1 MRRSFIFPNL
11 VFALPAFILLLRS
24 PLALA
29 QSVSPIPPDAQAAMG
44 ELRKEPFRAHMAFL
58 ADDLLEGRGTGAR
71 GHEIAAR
78 YVAAQFEALGLNPAG
93 QDGSY
98 FQRVPFRQLTVEPEK
113 CAVSITQGGSTTQLK
128 WGDDFLMRGN
138 EVYPDSSIEAPVV
151 FVGYSVRTPDGSYD
165 DYAGVDVKGKIVA
178 MFGGAPPSL
187 PSELQAHLSSLR
199 EKLRNARDHGAIGA
213 LALRRPSDEKGLP
226 WPRVV
231 IGAGFPSMRWLG
243 PDGVPGDAYPE
254 IHARAGLSVAASE
267 KLFQRASKSWADV
280 LRDAEASKPQSF
292 ALPLT
297 AKLHEVSRYEA
308 VSSPNVIAALPGS
321 DPKLS
326 QEYVVYSA
334 HVDHLGI
341 GKPINGDS
349 IYNGAADDAS
359 GTAAL
364 LVIAKAFKS
373 MPRPPARSILFLG
386 ATAEEKG
393 LLGSDYFAHWPT
405 VPIRSIVADINMDG
419 ASVFYTFN
427 DIVALGAPDSSLD
440 AVVARNAARLALKVT
455 PDPEPD
461 QHYFVRADQYSFVR
475 QGVPS
480 VFISEGEEAKD
491 PAVDGKKF
499 TEQWIATR
507 YHAPSDDMN
516 QPLNFDAAVQFMQ
529 IDFLVGYDIAQ
540 DPQRPKWKPGDF
552 FGENF
557 APKN

>member
-1 MRRSFIFPNL
+1 MRRSFVFSIL
-11 VFALPAFILLLRS
+11 VFVVLAFILLRYS
-24 PLALA
+24 PLAHA
-29 QSVSPIPPDAQAAMG
+29 QSVSPIPPDAKAAMG
-44 ELRKEPFRAHMAFL
+44 ELQKEPFRAHMAFL

-78 YVAAQFEALGLNPAG
+78 YVAAQFEALGLKPAG
-93 QDGSY
+93 QDGAY
-98 FQRVPFRQLTVEPEK
+98 FQRVPFRQLTIEPEK
-113 CAVSITQGGSTTQLK
+113 CAVSITENGSTTQLK
-128 WGDDFLMRGN
+128 
-138 EVYPDSSIEAPVV
+138 
-151 FVGYSVRTPDGSYD
+151 
-165 DYAGVDVKGKIVA
+165 
-178 MFGGAPPSL
+178 PSL
-187 PSELQAHLSSLR
+187 PSELQAHLSALR
-199 EKLRNARDHGAIGA
+199 EKLRNARDHGAIGVI
-213 LALRRPSDEKGLP
+213 ALRKPKDDKGLP

-243 PDGVPGDAYPE
+243 PDGVPGDAYPKLR
-254 IHARAGLSVAASE
+254 ARAGLSLAASE
-267 KLFQRASKSWADV
+267 KLFQDASKSWADV
-280 LRDAEASKPQSF
+280 LRDAELSKPQSF
-292 ALPLT
+292 ALPVT
-297 AKLHEVSRYEA
+297 AKLHEVSRHEA
-308 VSSPNVIAALPGS
+308 ISSPNVIAVLPGS

-373 MPRPPARSILFLG
+373 MAQPPARSIMFLG

-393 LLGSDYFAHWPT
+393 LLGSDYFGHFPT
-405 VPIRSIVADINMDG
+405 VPIKSIVADINMDG

-427 DIVALGAPDSSLD
+427 DIIALGAPDSSLD
-440 AVVARNAARLALKVT
+440 AVVARNAAHLGLKVT

-557 APKN
+557 GPKN

>member
-1 MRRSFIFPNL
+1 MRRSFVFSIL
-11 VFALPAFILLLRS
+11 VFVVLAFILLLYS

-44 ELRKEPFRAHMAFL
+44 ELQKELFRAHMAFL

-78 YVAAQFEALGLNPAG
+78 YVAAQFEALGLKPAG
-93 QDGSY
+93 QDGAY

-113 CAVSITQGGSTTQLK
+113 CALSITENGSTTQLK

-138 EVYPDSSIEAPVV
+138 EVHPDSSIEAPVV
-151 FVGYSVRTPDGSYD
+151 FVGYSVRTPDGRYD

-187 PSELQAHLSSLR
+187 PSELQAHLSALR
-199 EKLRNARDHGAIGA
+199 EKLRNARDHGAIGVI
-213 LALRRPSDEKGLP
+213 ALRKPKDDKGLP

-231 IGAGFPSMRWLG
+231 IGAGFPAMRWLG

-254 IHARAGLSVAASE
+254 LRARAGLSVAASE
-267 KLFQRASKSWADV
+267 KLFQGASKSWADV
-280 LRDAEASKPQSF
+280 LRDAEVSKPQSF
-292 ALPLT
+292 ALSVT
-297 AKLHEVSRYEA
+297 ANLHEVSRHEA
-308 VSSPNVIAALPGS
+308 ISSPNVIAVLPGS

-373 MPRPPARSILFLG
+373 MAHPPARSIMFLG

-393 LLGSDYFAHWPT
+393 LLGSDYFAHFPT
-405 VPIRSIVADINMDG
+405 VPIKSIVADINMDG

-427 DIVALGAPDSSLD
+427 DIIALGAPDSSLD
-440 AVVARNAARLALKVT
+440 TVVARNAAHLGLKVT

-491 PAVDGKKF
+491 PAVNGKKF

-557 APKN
+557 GLKH